1 MVNYVLKREDKKAF
15 TFETQN
21 TVGSYNLMSSYNA
34 IGGKINKFS
43 YYAYNHSRSADGW
56 RDNGRYKVRNSH
68 VFLEYAFTEN
78 TKLSAEYTNMD
89 YAMQQSGG
97 LTDDQFKAK
106 TIFS

>member
-1 MVNYVLKREDKKAF
+1 VEAHQFGPQFGGMVNYVLKREDKKAF

-56 RDNGRYKVRNSH
+56 TAG
-68 VFLEYAFTEN
+68 
-78 TKLSAEYTNMD
+78 TK
-89 YAMQQSGG
+89 
-97 LTDDQFKAK
+97 
-106 TIFS
+106 